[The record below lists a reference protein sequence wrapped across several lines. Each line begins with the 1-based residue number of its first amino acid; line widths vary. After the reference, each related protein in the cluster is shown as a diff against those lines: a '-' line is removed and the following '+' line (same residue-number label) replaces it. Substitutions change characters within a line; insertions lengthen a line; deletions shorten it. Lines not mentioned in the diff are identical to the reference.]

1 MLHESKY
8 KLQKGFISLALLPLL
23 MGLLYLVSSVVIIAE
38 FKKEFRFI
46 CITES
51 LNLQNELAN
60 NIQSFNELSEQ
71 GSKLILTKLENI
83 KSGVK
88 YLRLEYKHPKIE
100 SENQELEAFELS
112 YHLHYKF
119 LTEFELKC
127 GVKRIKENNQWKNQ
141 IIY

>member
-8 KLQKGFISLALLPLL
+8 KLQKGFLSLALLPLL
-23 MGLLYLVSSVVIIAE
+23 VAILYLVSTVVIVAE

-51 LNLQNELAN
+51 LNLQNKLLN
-60 NIQSFNELSEQ
+60 NIESFNELSEQ
-71 GSKLILTKLENI
+71 GSKLIFTKLKKI
-83 KSGVK
+83 KSGVE
-88 YLRLEYKHPKIE
+88 YLKLEYVNPKIE
-100 SENQELEAFELS
+100 SQNQELAAFELS
-112 YHLHYKF
+112 YYLQYKF
-119 LTEFELKC
+119 LTEYELKC